1 VSLILDA
8 LNRSRG
14 ETGEVPNLDAVHAA
28 ANEREAPGRAWL
40 PWLALVIAVL
50 VIAWLLL
57 DRDAAS
63 PGQVTAPP
71 EISAPPTPSVP
82 APPAEAEPRVVSP
95 EPARSVAVVTPREA
109 SPPAASEASTPS
121 TVDPDVAAL
130 YARQADAAPAISPDI
145 ADAGQPVAAANPAA
159 SEPAETA
166 VAAPAPPVTQEQA
179 VDIEQ
184 MIRQAENELENARL
198 AEHPAPFISA
208 LSQQVKDG
216 IPTLLYERHDYSG
229 NPGQS
234 RVVINGQSLARG
246 GTTKGVR
253 VEEILPDSVVLSFRD
268 TQFRLRALNSWVN
281 L

>member
-1 VSLILDA
+1 MSLILEA
-8 LNRSRG
+8 LNRSRS

-28 ANEREAPGRAWL
+28 ASTEQAPRRAWL
-40 PWLALVIAVL
+40 LWLALVIAVL

-57 DRDAAS
+57 ERDR
-63 PGQVTAPP
+63 PAPERVAQP
-71 EISAPPTPSVP
+71 VEHSEKRVP
-82 APPAEAEPRVVSP
+82 AAPVEAM
-95 EPARSVAVVTPREA
+95 
-109 SPPAASEASTPS
+109 PPAAGAPAVVPESPQPAAAVVVSDAPPS
-121 TVDPDVAAL
+121 GSDPDVAAL
-130 YARQADAAPAISPDI
+130 YAGKAAAAPTTGP
-145 ADAGQPVAAANPAA
+145 
-159 SEPAETA
+159 EPAEINPPVVTD
-166 VAAPAPPVTQEQA
+166 PAPVEKPVEPVASSSATQEQA

-184 MIRQAENELENARL
+184 IIRRAENELEDARL
-198 AEHPAPFISA
+198 AEHPAPFISS

-253 VEEILPDSVVLSFRD
+253 VEEILPDSVVLRFGE